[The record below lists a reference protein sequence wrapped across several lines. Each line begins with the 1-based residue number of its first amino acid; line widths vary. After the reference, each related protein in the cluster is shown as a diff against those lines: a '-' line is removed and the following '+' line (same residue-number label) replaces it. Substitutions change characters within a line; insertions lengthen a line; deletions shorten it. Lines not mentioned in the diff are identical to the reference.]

1 MFTEE
6 ELLPLSALR
15 HLSVCE
21 RQCGLIHIEQVWV
34 ENLFTAQGRIMHERV
49 DQTGFHSPAL
59 SERPLSSFC
68 TSSL

>member
-1 MFTEE
+1 MVTEDN
-6 ELLPLSALR
+6 LFPLSTLQ
-15 HLSVCE
+15 HLLFCE
-21 RQCGLIHIEQVWV
+21 RQCGLIHIEQVWE
-34 ENLFTAQGRIMHERV
+34 ENLFIAQGRIMHERV